1 MNAVDEATPPG
12 MSGRPG
18 NIAAELPAPASGP
31 APRASAGR
39 IKKVVGYY
47 MARRFRILAT
57 FMTQTC
63 ASPSFAVA
71 NPRLDLLRNWL
82 GSLPAAL
89 GLAPATLTPASSD
102 AGFRRYFRVAASS
115 AGGRGTLIAMDAPP
129 LQEWMGLQRH
139 IKIIGLFARLHYR
152 DGKPRY
158 LTDVPRFIGYAR
170 KVARR
175 YRELTPFAVLLDEIE
190 GRAVQVGYTF

>member
-1 MNAVDEATPPG
+1 M
-12 MSGRPG
+12 
-18 NIAAELPAPASGP
+18 
-31 APRASAGR
+31 
-39 IKKVVGYY
+39 
-47 MARRFRILAT
+47 
-57 FMTQTC
+57 
-63 ASPSFAVA
+63 
-71 NPRLDLLRNWL
+71 LRNWL

-115 AGGRGTLIAMDAPP
+115 AGERGTLIAMDAPP

-190 GRAVQVGYTF
+190 GRAGQVGYTF